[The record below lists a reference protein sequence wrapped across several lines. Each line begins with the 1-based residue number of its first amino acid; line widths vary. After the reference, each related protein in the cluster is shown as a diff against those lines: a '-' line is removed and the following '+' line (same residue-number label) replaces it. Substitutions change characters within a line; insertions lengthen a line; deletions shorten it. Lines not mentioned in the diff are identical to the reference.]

1 MANKKKILIVTDA
14 WHPQKNGV
22 VVSIEK
28 METLL
33 TEKGFAVFVAHPHLF
48 PLRMRL
54 FFYPE
59 IEIALFVKQKM
70 RKLFEREKPDFV
82 HITTEGPLGLA
93 ARMYCVRHKIRFTTA
108 YHTHYPLYA
117 ELRIPG
123 VFNLAYRYV
132 TWFHR
137 GASRTMVATH
147 AMKKDLEER
156 DFNNLVIWPLG
167 VETHIFKKNP
177 VAPVPEFLRDMPRP
191 FFIYFGRVAIEKNVE
206 AFLKCDLPG
215 TKIVVGGGPQLSSLK
230 KRYKKGVVFVRGNG
244 YAKDKELID
253 LLSIADVFVF
263 PSKTE
268 TLGIVALEAL
278 ACELPVAAYDAMGP
292 REIIVNGVHGFI
304 DQDLARA
311 ARQCLTIPR
320 TELRQR
326 AMKFTWDHSV
336 EAFLENLE
344 EN

>member
-1 MANKKKILIVTDA
+1 MTNRKKVLIITDA
-14 WHPQKNGV
+14 WRPQKNGV

-33 TEKGFAVFVAHPHLF
+33 TAKGFTVFVAHPHLF

-70 RKLFEREKPDFV
+70 RKLFERENPDFV

-117 ELRIPG
+117 ELRVPG
-123 VFNLAYRYV
+123 IFNLAYRYV

-147 AMKKDLEER
+147 AIKKDLENR

-167 VETHIFKKNP
+167 VETNIFKKNP
-177 VAPVPEFLRDMPRP
+177 IAAVPEFLRDMPRP

-215 TKIVVGGGPQLSSLK
+215 TKIVVGGGPQLPSLK

-326 AMKFTWDHSV
+326 AMKFTWDNSV